1 LGARCRVDGRFQLE
15 KAAGTL
21 SGSMPVDEAEGYVE
35 VDSDT
40 IARLERL
47 FNVADS
53 ELSSSEDE
61 ETDQVPKPASRK
73 DSLKSYIASFDSDTM
88 LETARILSLEAAAL
102 VERQTTALFGD
113 VKTLQ
118 QQMSEAIGADASS
131 MEELMRRIHEA
142 VQSEK
147 VATLTMN
154 VATQKRAVLEAVAF
168 GTFLRDI
175 ECHVETEYALL
186 TPAPPL
192 SPGGGPGLIGD
203 KF

>member
-1 LGARCRVDGRFQLE
+1 
-15 KAAGTL
+15 
-21 SGSMPVDEAEGYVE
+21 MPVDEGDGYVE

-113 VKTLQ
+113 IKTLQ
-118 QQMSEAIGADASS
+118 LQMSEAIGADASS
-131 MEELMRRIHEA
+131 MEDLMRRIHEA

-192 SPGGGPGLIGD
+192 SPGGGPGLIGG